1 MDHRAERMKSLIIQT
16 FFDCLE
22 KEDFSQVTVGQ
33 IAKHA
38 LINRSTFYRYFSDK
52 YELRDIIVD
61 DIVRDF
67 AEHMEVDFLHM
78 DIQNELHTRS
88 LQDGL
93 SRLSTQKHRLEIL
106 WNQNLLG
113 RNVFD
118 EMMNAGAHKVEAE
131 ILNHPTISPE
141 KKQLADWYA
150 KLLVNNFLV
159 TVRWW
164 FSHSDTVSASE
175 ITTMMKRHMLY
186 GTIPTLKESR

>member
-22 KEDFSQVTVGQ
+22 KQDFSQVTVGQ
-33 IAKHA
+33 IAEQA

-52 YELRDIIVD
+52 YELRDEIVD
-61 DIVRDF
+61 EIVRDF

-78 DIQNELHTRS
+78 DIQDEVHTRS

-93 SRLSTQKHRLEIL
+93 SRLCTQKQRLEIL

-118 EMMNAGAHKVEAE
+118 EMMNAGARKVEAE

-164 FSHSDTVSASE
+164 FSHSDTVSASQ
-175 ITTMMKRHMLY
+175 ITIMMERHMLC
-186 GTIPTLKESR
+186 GTIPTLKESC

>member
-22 KEDFSQVTVGQ
+22 KQDFSQVTVGQ
-33 IAKHA
+33 LAEQA
-38 LINRSTFYRYFSDK
+38 MINRSTFYRYFSDK
-52 YELRDIIVD
+52 YELRDEIVD
-61 DIVRDF
+61 EIVRDF

-78 DIQNELHTRS
+78 DIQDEVHTRS

-93 SRLSTQKHRLEIL
+93 SRLCTQKQRLEIL

-118 EMMNAGAHKVEAE
+118 EMMNAGARKVEAE

-164 FSHSDTVSASE
+164 FSHSDTVSANQ
-175 ITTMMKRHMLY
+175 ITTMMERHMLY
-186 GTIPTLKESR
+186 GTIPTLKEQK

>member
-22 KEDFSQVTVGQ
+22 KQDFSQVTVGQ
-33 IAKHA
+33 IAEQA
-38 LINRSTFYRYFSDK
+38 MINRSTFYRYFADK
-52 YELRDIIVD
+52 YELRDEIVD
-61 DIVRDF
+61 DIVQDF

-78 DIQNELHTRS
+78 DIQDEVHTRS

-93 SRLSTQKHRLEIL
+93 SRLCTQKQRLEIL

-118 EMMNAGAHKVEAE
+118 EMMNAGARKVEAE
-131 ILNHPTISPE
+131 ILNHPTISPD

-164 FSHSDTVSASE
+164 FSHSDTVSASQ
-175 ITTMMKRHMLY
+175 ITTMMERHMLY
-186 GTIPTLKESR
+186 GTIPTLKEQK

>member
-33 IAKHA
+33 IAEQA
-38 LINRSTFYRYFSDK
+38 LINRSTFYRYFPDK
-52 YELRDIIVD
+52 YALRDEIVD
-61 DIVRDF
+61 EIVRDF

-78 DIQNELHTRS
+78 DIQDEVHTRS

-93 SRLSTQKHRLEIL
+93 SRLCTQKHRLEIL

-118 EMMNAGAHKVEAE
+118 EMMNAGARKVEAE

-164 FSHSDTVSASE
+164 FSHSDTVSASQ
-175 ITTMMKRHMLY
+175 ITTMMEHHMLY